1 MKNELLLSVATALLL
16 SGSMAFAF
24 NEGQDEVITGAT
36 LKGIA
41 KQIPIPNEEGKI
53 QANGRTFGAM
63 GSQIQWVQEV
73 PDDAIFTAQWLLKD
87 EATGTGYWEIQG
99 EVPPSASHTFTTHF
113 SLVID
118 PDTEGY

>member
-1 MKNELLLSVATALLL
+1 MKNELLLSVVTALLF
-16 SGSMAFAF
+16 SGSTAFAF

-41 KQIPIPNEEGKI
+41 QQIPHEEGKI

-73 PDDAIFTAQWLLKD
+73 PDDATFTAHWLLKD
-87 EATGTGYWEIQG
+87 ETAGTGYWEIQG
-99 EVPPSASHTFTTHF
+99 ELPPSSNHTFTAPF
-113 SLVID
+113 SLIID